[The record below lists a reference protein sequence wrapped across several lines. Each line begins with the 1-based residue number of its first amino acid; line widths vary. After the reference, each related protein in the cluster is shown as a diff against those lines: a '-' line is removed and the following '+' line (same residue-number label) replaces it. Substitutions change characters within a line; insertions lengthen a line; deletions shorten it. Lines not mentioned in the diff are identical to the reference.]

1 MKQSEGSWSHAR
13 SCKRHIGPWN
23 CEQQQSYVWRP
34 CPQKLPVYVYIY
46 SYTVEMYLSWLFI
59 HPINI
64 TIYLLFVFRKP
75 LFLLCWYQGK
85 NQSQTVCC
93 NFFKL
98 LQVCLVPGPI
108 LCGTANSHRLR
119 ELTVAFLLCVMRF
132 TFIVFL
138 IKSSSIQ
145 VVVHVATGFNRLGRF
160 SITRWW
166 KRCSFGLIL
175 HIFSFQPAPAPP
187 TQHTRRHS
195 GHQSR
200 SLALVDVPLRTS
212 QH

>member
-34 CPQKLPVYVYIY
+34 CPQKLHIYVYIY

-64 TIYLLFVFRKP
+64 TIFVVCVQKASVSFVLIPRK
-75 LFLLCWYQGK
+75 K
-85 NQSQTVCC
+85 SISNS
-93 NFFKL
+93 L
-98 LQVCLVPGPI
+98 LQLFQTSSSLSSAWAI

-166 KRCSFGLIL
+166 KRCSFGLTL
-175 HIFSFQPAPAPP
+175 HIFFFSASACAANP
-187 TQHTRRHS
+187 TYKET
-195 GHQSR
+195 
-200 SLALVDVPLRTS
+200 
-212 QH
+212 

>member
-1 MKQSEGSWSHAR
+1 MLIPRKKSISNSLQLFQTSSS
-13 SCKRHIGPWN
+13 
-23 CEQQQSYVWRP
+23 
-34 CPQKLPVYVYIY
+34 
-46 SYTVEMYLSWLFI
+46 LSSAWA
-59 HPINI
+59 
-64 TIYLLFVFRKP
+64 
-75 LFLLCWYQGK
+75 
-85 NQSQTVCC
+85 
-93 NFFKL
+93 
-98 LQVCLVPGPI
+98 I

-166 KRCSFGLIL
+166 KRCSFGLTL